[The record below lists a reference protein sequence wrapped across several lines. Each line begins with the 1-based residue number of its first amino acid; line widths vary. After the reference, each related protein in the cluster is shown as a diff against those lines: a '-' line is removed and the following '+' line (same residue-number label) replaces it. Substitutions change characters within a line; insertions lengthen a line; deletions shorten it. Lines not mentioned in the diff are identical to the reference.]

1 MDGNTIGFISLGIL
15 TLLLVSG
22 LRIAF
27 ATAICGFAGLWMMRG
42 YEPAAALSAQTIFGH
57 VVNYNLLVLPLF
69 IMMGYFAYYAG
80 ITRDLYW
87 AARQW
92 FGHLPGGL
100 AISTIVGCAGFAAA
114 CGASTA
120 SAAVMGRVA
129 LPELKRYGYDDKVS
143 TGCVAAG
150 GTMATMIPPSVL
162 MVVYGFIAEESI
174 GALLLAGILPGL
186 LQASTYTIMLLARF
200 KFNPAL
206 GPPIPRA
213 PLHERV
219 RSLKGVWGMI
229 VIILL
234 VMGSMYTGIA
244 TPTEAA
250 GVGAAGALLMA
261 LPRITVRDFW
271 GAMAETSRT
280 TAMIFA
286 IIAGVL
292 IYVHFLGFTG
302 MPAAVADT
310 IVQLPL
316 SKIAILIGILLMY
329 LVLGMFL
336 DGIGM
341 ILLTVPIILP
351 TIKQLGIDPIVF
363 GVLVVRMVEIGLIT
377 PPVGLNVYVLKGVAP
392 DVPMTDM
399 FRGCGWFVATD
410 IVNVAIL
417 LAFPQII
424 LLIPNA
430 MIK

>member
-1 MDGNTIGFISLGIL
+1 
-15 TLLLVSG
+15 
-22 LRIAF
+22 
-27 ATAICGFAGLWMMRG
+27 
-42 YEPAAALSAQTIFGH
+42 
-57 VVNYNLLVLPLF
+57 
-69 IMMGYFAYYAG
+69 
-80 ITRDLYW
+80 
-87 AARQW
+87 
-92 FGHLPGGL
+92 
-100 AISTIVGCAGFAAA
+100 
-114 CGASTA
+114 
-120 SAAVMGRVA
+120 
-129 LPELKRYGYDDKVS
+129 
-143 TGCVAAG
+143 
-150 GTMATMIPPSVL
+150 
-162 MVVYGFIAEESI
+162 
-174 GALLLAGILPGL
+174 
-186 LQASTYTIMLLARF
+186 
-200 KFNPAL
+200 
-206 GPPIPRA
+206 
-213 PLHERV
+213 
-219 RSLKGVWGMI
+219 
-229 VIILL
+229 
-234 VMGSMYTGIA
+234 MGSMYTGVA

-261 LPRITVRDFW
+261 IPRVTARDFW
-271 GAMAETSRT
+271 GAMVETSRT

-302 MPAAVADT
+302 MPAAVAET
-310 IVQLPL
+310 IVQLQVPT
-316 SKIAILIGILLMY
+316 IVILIGILLMY

-417 LAFPQII
+417 LAFPAII